1 VSHCSEGLG
10 ETVEKQMVVR
20 LFVPHHLL
28 RNGTRTVRE
37 VLEGVEP
44 SISAV
49 NDETF
54 RCKSL

>member
-1 VSHCSEGLG
+1 VRGLG